1 MIRRKKALMMTLY
14 IVLSGNDG
22 DNNSDCNATH
32 GYNDAGCYKIM
43 VIVMISEET

>member
-22 DNNSDCNATH
+22 DNDSNCNATH
-32 GYNDAGCYKIM
+32 GYNDAGCYKM